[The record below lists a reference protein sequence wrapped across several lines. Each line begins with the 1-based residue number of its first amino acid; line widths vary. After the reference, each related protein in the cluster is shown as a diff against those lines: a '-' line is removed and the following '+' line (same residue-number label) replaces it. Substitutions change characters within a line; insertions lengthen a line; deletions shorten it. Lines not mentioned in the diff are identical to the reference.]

1 MTNGNH
7 PDSGLTSE
15 NPKLIKDRVSRL
27 KRAAAIAATI
37 LVAICI
43 VAVLLWRDR
52 PLIDAIDWPEP
63 AFASAADTVTVTWL
77 GVSTLLFDD
86 GETQILIDG
95 FFSRPSLADILL
107 KRPVDNDAATI
118 NYALNQFRMR
128 HLAAIIPS
136 HSHFDHAMD
145 AGAIAN
151 RSSASILGTE
161 STAQIARGAG
171 VPEDQIVV
179 VDSRTSFQ
187 FGEFKVTMLPTGH
200 APIGWRGSV
209 PFDGVIEE
217 PLSTPQAVSAWR
229 MGGAFTVILEHPQG
243 TALVQGSAAYTK
255 YELRDIAADVVFLS
269 VGQLDALGKDYAE
282 LYWQHT
288 VTATGSHSVYPI
300 HFDDFTKPFGEVVLW
315 PKIVDNFA
323 TTSSWLDEFRRR
335 WDSDATLYLPEFG
348 RPIAIFTQ
356 TVEDRDPSQAP
367 ADL

>member
-1 MTNGNH
+1 M
-7 PDSGLTSE
+7 TSE
-15 NPKLIKDRVSRL
+15 NPKVTKVRVPYL
-27 KRAAAIAATI
+27 KRVAAIVAAI
-37 LVAICI
+37 LLALCI
-43 VAVLLWRDR
+43 VAMLLWSDR
-52 PLIDAIDWPEP
+52 PLVDAIDWPEP
-63 AFASAADTVTVTWL
+63 AFASAEDPDTVTVTWL
-77 GVSTLLFDD
+77 GVTTLLFDD

-107 KRPVDNDAATI
+107 RRPIDNDVPTI

-128 HLAAIIPS
+128 RLAAIIPL

-171 VPEDQIVV
+171 VPEDQITI

-187 FGEFKVTMLPTGH
+187 FGEFKVTLLPIGH

-217 PLSTPQAVSAWR
+217 PLHTPQAVSAWR
-229 MGGAFTVILEHPQG
+229 MGGAFSVFIEHPQG
-243 TALVQGSAAYTK
+243 TALVQGSAAYKK
-255 YELRDIAADVVFLS
+255 YELRDIAADVVFLG

-288 VTATGSHSVYPI
+288 VTATSSHSVYPI
-300 HFDDFTKPFGEVVLW
+300 HFDDFTMPFGEVILW
-315 PKIVDNFA
+315 PKILDNFA
-323 TTSSWLDEFRRR
+323 TTSVWLEEFRRR
-335 WDSDATLYLPEFG
+335 WDRDATLYLPEFG
-348 RPIAIFTQ
+348 RPIAIFTR
-356 TVEDRDPSQAP
+356 TAEDPDPVQGP